1 MNCHSINKY
10 LKKRVS
16 QKRNPHLKN
25 HFRIQNWKK
34 KKRFSTLKKK
44 KKRFWKDFENQGPA
58 QGGSSAALI
67 RHSSHKRRDEEADVT
82 VKDGGNCVSTLAD
95 RWGPE
100 RICVIPNERCA
111 RLNLGDYW
119 LLVGRGS
126 AQWSSARSSERSELR
141 LSLQASDCTGKE
153 K

>member
-44 KKRFWKDFENQGPA
+44 KDFEKILKTRGPHKGA
-58 QGGSSAALI
+58 VAL
-67 RHSSHKRRDEEADVT
+67 
-82 VKDGGNCVSTLAD
+82 L
-95 RWGPE
+95 
-100 RICVIPNERCA
+100 
-111 RLNLGDYW
+111 
-119 LLVGRGS
+119 
-126 AQWSSARSSERSELR
+126 
-141 LSLQASDCTGKE
+141 
-153 K
+153 

>member
-44 KKRFWKDFENQGPA
+44 KIDFEKILKTRGPHKGA
-58 QGGSSAALI
+58 VAL
-67 RHSSHKRRDEEADVT
+67 
-82 VKDGGNCVSTLAD
+82 L
-95 RWGPE
+95 
-100 RICVIPNERCA
+100 
-111 RLNLGDYW
+111 
-119 LLVGRGS
+119 
-126 AQWSSARSSERSELR
+126 
-141 LSLQASDCTGKE
+141 
-153 K
+153 